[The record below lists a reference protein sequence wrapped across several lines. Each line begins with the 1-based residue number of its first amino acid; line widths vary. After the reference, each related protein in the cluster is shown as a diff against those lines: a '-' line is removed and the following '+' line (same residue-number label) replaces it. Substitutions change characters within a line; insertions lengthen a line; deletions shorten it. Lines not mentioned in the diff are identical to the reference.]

1 MNLGSNFNK
10 KKRKGE
16 VQNKTK
22 WKNSFGGKRL
32 AGGKNQEERREKKSG
47 QKIGEKYFCWVGG
60 IIELQIEK
68 EKKRRSFLIGSLENI
83 NLGKKGEQKSGKRG
97 KKRQKTHLFRLQ
109 TEQNFTGPVKLFS
122 MGGGND

>member
-32 AGGKNQEERREKKSG
+32 SGGKKSRRKKGKEKRTKKRG
-47 QKIGEKYFCWVGG
+47 KIFLLG

-68 EKKRRSFLIGSLENI
+68 EKKRRSFLIGSLGNI
-83 NLGKKGEQKSGKRG
+83 NLGNKGEQKSGKRG